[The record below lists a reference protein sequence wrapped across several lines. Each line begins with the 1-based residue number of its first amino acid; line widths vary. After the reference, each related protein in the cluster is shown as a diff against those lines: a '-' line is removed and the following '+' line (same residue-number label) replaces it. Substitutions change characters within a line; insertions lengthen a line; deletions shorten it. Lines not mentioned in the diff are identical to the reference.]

1 MNNTDLKII
10 EKAVTLCKK
19 NPISTGM
26 QRVAAIVTDKRGNI
40 LSEGINS
47 YEKTHPIQAQ
57 FALKTKKYKERVY
70 LHAEISA
77 LVKNKTDRA
86 YRIYV
91 ARNHR
96 NNNYALAKPCPV
108 CTLAIKEAG
117 IKEIIYT
124 DKESVQKIVL

>member
-19 NPISTGM
+19 NPVDTGL
-26 QRVAAIVTDKRGNI
+26 QRVAAIVTDKRGTI

-47 YEKTHPIQAQ
+47 YEKTHPLQAQ
-57 FALKTKKYKERVY
+57 FALKTKKHKERVF

-91 ARNHR
+91 ARTHR

-117 IKEIIYT
+117 IKEIVYT
-124 DKESVQKIVL
+124 DKDSIQKIKL

>member
-26 QRVAAIVTDKRGNI
+26 QRVAAIITDKRGNI

-47 YEKTHPIQAQ
+47 YEKTHPLQAQ
-57 FALKTKKYKERVY
+57 LASKFKKHSHRVF

-77 LVKNKTDRA
+77 LIRDKTDRA
-86 YRIYV
+86 HRICLQT
-91 ARNHR
+91 A
-96 NNNYALAKPCPV
+96 
-108 CTLAIKEAG
+108 
-117 IKEIIYT
+117 
-124 DKESVQKIVL
+124 S